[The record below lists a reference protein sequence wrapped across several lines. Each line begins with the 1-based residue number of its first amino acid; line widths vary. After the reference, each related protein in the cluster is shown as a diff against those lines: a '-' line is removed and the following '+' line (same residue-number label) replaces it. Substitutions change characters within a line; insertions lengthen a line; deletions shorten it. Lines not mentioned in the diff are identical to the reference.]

1 MQCVVRQLQRQN
13 IQIPHDS
20 LFAAKDENMFEM
32 QTARITAQGQSKK
45 SKLPPLIPDSFAIGV
60 FYVPQPSDV
69 PCSLQSKLSS
79 ELKAY
84 TVTGEVAT
92 IPQYSRLL
100 RRISTTT
107 PFSVQGGV
115 QTGDEFFEVAF
126 GLPWSH
132 ETFMAKAAEREH
144 PSNFCKMVP
153 SDLQEV
159 VGFHVTHSF
168 VEVSKTRLDW
178 CKRWLQR
185 AAELDR
191 EEKQEAKTRHPPT
204 VKKRLR
210 LTREIL
216 QSIDYEDMDALK
228 FLEEGSPLA
237 GEIDAAAVFKDPTN
251 HVWPPCLNWK
261 RMLRNGM
268 P

>member
-1 MQCVVRQLQRQN
+1 VRIVRQLQRQN
-13 IQIPHDS
+13 VQVPHDS
-20 LFAAKDENMFEM
+20 LFAAKDEKMLEM

-45 SKLPPLIPDSFAIGV
+45 SKLPPSIPDSFAIGV

-92 IPQYSRLL
+92 VFSLL
-100 RRISTTT
+100 RRTSTTS

-115 QTGDEFFEVAF
+115 QTGEECFEVAF

-132 ETFMAKAAEREH
+132 ETFMAKAAERGH
-144 PSNFCKMVP
+144 PANFCKLLP
-153 SDLQEV
+153 SDLQAV
-159 VGFHVTHSF
+159 VDFHVTHSF
-168 VEVSKTRLDW
+168 AEVSKTRLDW

-191 EEKQEAKTRHPPT
+191 EEKQEAKTRHPST
-204 VKKRLR
+204 LKKRLR

-216 QSIDYEDMDALK
+216 QRIDYEDMDALK
-228 FLEEGSPLA
+228 LLEEGSPLA
-237 GEIDAAAVFKDPTN
+237 GEIDAAAVFIDPTN